1 MTSLGTVRT
10 IRRFPVK
17 SMAGEVVHH
26 AVASHAGLVGDR
38 VWAFVDREG
47 PGHFPWFT
55 GRNLGAMVTW
65 HARFTDPAAQ
75 VPEALAAAWSRGSG
89 VAPALGEDDAFA
101 AEAVAPDGA
110 IYPLADPRLLA
121 RLESDS
127 GRRLALRYATRGMQD
142 CRPLS
147 LVSSQTLA
155 GFDAEMG
162 RPLDARR
169 FRMNIEFD
177 WQGAAPFAET
187 TMVGRRLRIG
197 DRLEIAIVEPDAR
210 CAMVGLD
217 PATGVSDRTVLRA
230 LADRHGGALGIYA
243 AVLRE
248 GAVSTG
254 DPVHL
259 LD

>member
-1 MTSLGTVRT
+1 MSLLGTVRT

-17 SMAGEVVHH
+17 SMAGEVVGR

-55 GRNLGAMVTW
+55 GRTLGAMVTW
-65 HARFTDPAAQ
+65 RARFTNPADQ
-75 VPEALAAAWSRGSG
+75 VPEALASAWARGSG
-89 VAPALGEDDAFA
+89 VAPALGSDDAFA
-101 AEAVAPDGA
+101 ADAMAPDGA
-110 IYPLADPRLLA
+110 VYPLYDPRLLA
-121 RLESDS
+121 RLEAES
-127 GRRLALRYATRGMQD
+127 GRRLAVRLATRGMQD

-177 WQGAAPFAET
+177 WPGSSPFADAT
-187 TMVGRRLRIG
+187 LVGRRLQIG
-197 DRLEIAIVEPDAR
+197 ERLEVAVVEPDAR

-217 PATGVSDRTVLRA
+217 PATGQFDRTVLRA

-248 GAVSTG
+248 GMIATG
-254 DPVHL
+254 DPVRL
-259 LD
+259 AE